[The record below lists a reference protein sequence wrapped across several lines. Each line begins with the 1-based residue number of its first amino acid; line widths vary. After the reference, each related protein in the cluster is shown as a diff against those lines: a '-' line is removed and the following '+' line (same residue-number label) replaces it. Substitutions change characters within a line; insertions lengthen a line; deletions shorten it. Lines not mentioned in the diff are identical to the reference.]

1 MTAPRIATSSP
12 PILHVTVEGIGLV
25 SKHFQFTKPFRIGR
39 SEECEI
45 CVKDDHVSRR
55 HAEVTLEEGVWCI
68 RDLNSSNGLYAGA
81 QRFDR
86 SQLLGTMTI
95 RLGIQGPEVSF
106 KVELPPSKRGHAE

>member
-1 MTAPRIATSSP
+1 MIAFKLRVRCLPGIGVNCRCLMQTLHHANARMTAPRIATSSP

-55 HAEVTLEEGVWCI
+55 HAEVTLEEGTWCI
-68 RDLNSSNGLYAGA
+68 RDLNSSNGLYAGG
-81 QRFDR
+81 
-86 SQLLGTMTI
+86 STI
-95 RLGIQGPEVSF
+95 
-106 KVELPPSKRGHAE
+106 